1 MVQTVGG
8 NGIRQT
14 LHERECQLALHCL
27 VSLLKL
33 SLHLILQ
40 QLFCDLQEAALN
52 RFALR
57 THRSELIC
65 RQPVSLLQH
74 LRRQDEEGVLQ
85 LRCSGS
91 QCNLTLLC
99 VFCPLRRGLGPQPG
113 KGQVHAR
120 ENGGYASG

>member
-57 THRSELIC
+57 THRSELI
-65 RQPVSLLQH
+65 RREPVALQH
-74 LRRQDEEGVLQ
+74 LSLQNEEGVLQ

-99 VFCPLRRGLGPQPG
+99 VFCPLRRSLGPQPG
-113 KGQVHAR
+113 KGQVHA
-120 ENGGYASG
+120 SG